1 LTPGDCSARFVH
13 DENKGN
19 VMNRASLSA
28 LIASSL
34 ILVPA
39 VAFAAHGRV
48 GLWNV
53 TTAMQMSNM
62 PQIPPEALAMMKERH
77 MPVPGS
83 GEPMTSQICMTQE
96 QVNADKPP
104 AMSNRDES
112 CDTKL
117 LNHSPA
123 LMEAEVTCHGRM
135 NGVGHVKV
143 AWRGNEH
150 YEGTYNFKG
159 AMDGR
164 PQDMS
169 TRFSGDFVKSDCGS
183 VRPSMPPRSM
193 Q

>member
-1 LTPGDCSARFVH
+1 
-13 DENKGN
+13 
-19 VMNRASLSA
+19 MNRASLSA

-39 VAFAAHGRV
+39 VALAAHGRV

-53 TTAMQMSNM
+53 TTSMEMSNM
-62 PQIPPEALAMMKERH
+62 PQMPPEALAMMKQRGMQ
-77 MPVPGS
+77 MPGM
-83 GEPMTSQICMTQE
+83 GQPMMSQICMTQE

-104 AMSNRDES
+104 AMSNREES
-112 CDTKL
+112 CDTKV
-117 LNHSPA
+117 LNQSPA

-159 AMDGR
+159 AMEGR
-164 PQDMS
+164 PHEIS
-169 TRFSGDFVKSDCGS
+169 THFSGDFVKSDCGS
-183 VRPSMPPRSM
+183 VRPFTPPRSM
-193 Q
+193 R